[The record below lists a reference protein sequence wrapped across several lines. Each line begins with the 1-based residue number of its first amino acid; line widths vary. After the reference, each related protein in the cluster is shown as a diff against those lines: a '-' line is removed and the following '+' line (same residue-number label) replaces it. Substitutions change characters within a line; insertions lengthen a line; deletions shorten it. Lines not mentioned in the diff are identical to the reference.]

1 MMVHTTSGRAAIRAD
16 DQRRQTMADR
26 LVGRNAL
33 VTGAG
38 TGIGRAVA
46 IALAADGARVGL
58 IGRRMGPLEETAEVI
73 ATAGGEALVL
83 PADVG
88 SEPDVEAAVGRIEEH
103 WGPLRVVV
111 GVAGIELYAQG
122 DDRVDRLSL
131 EVWQRTIS
139 ANLTGMFLTMKHGV
153 RSILRGGAGGSA
165 IITGSPT
172 AIRGHA
178 FEEFAY
184 CASKGGTHG
193 MVRIMAT
200 ELAPDGIR
208 VNCVIPGFIDTP
220 INAALFADPAALEA
234 ASGGIPMK
242 RPGRPD
248 EVAPIYV
255 WLASDEASY
264 TTGSFFVVD
273 GGQISHC

>member
-1 MMVHTTSGRAAIRAD
+1 MGGR
-16 DQRRQTMADR
+16 
-26 LVGRNAL
+26 LEGRNAL

-38 TGIGRAVA
+38 TGIGTAVA
-46 IALAADGARVGL
+46 IAFAAEGARVGL
-58 IGRRMGPLEETAEVI
+58 IGRRARMLEETAAEI
-73 ATAGGEALVL
+73 RSAKGECLVL
-83 PADVG
+83 PTDVAN
-88 SEPDVEAAVGRIEEH
+88 EPAMEAAVARWEEA
-103 WGPLRVVV
+103 WGPLRIVV
-111 GVAGIELYAQG
+111 GVAGIELFGQG

-131 EVWQRTIS
+131 EVWQRTID

-153 RSILRGGAGGSA
+153 RSVLRGGVGGSI

-178 FEEFAY
+178 FNEFAY

-200 ELAPDGIR
+200 EFAADHVR

-220 INAALFADPAALEA
+220 LNAPLFADPALLAGAE
-234 ASGGIPMK
+234 SGIPMK
-242 RPGRPD
+242 RAGKPE

-264 TTGSFFVVD
+264 TTGSFFVID

>member
-1 MMVHTTSGRAAIRAD
+1 MVGRLA
-16 DQRRQTMADR
+16 
-26 LVGRNAL
+26 GRNAL

-38 TGIGRAVA
+38 TGIGAAVA
-46 IALAADGARVGL
+46 VVLAAEGANVGL
-58 IGRRMGPLEETAEVI
+58 IGRRAEKLAETA
-73 ATAGGEALVL
+73 ATIEAAGGTCLVL
-83 PADVG
+83 PTDVA
-88 SEPDVEAAVGRIEEH
+88 SEPAMESAVARIEDA
-103 WGPLRVVV
+103 WGPLRIVV
-111 GVAGIELYAQG
+111 GVAGIELYEQG

-131 EVWQRTIS
+131 EVWQRTID

-153 RSILRGGAGGSA
+153 RSMLRGGVGGAA

-178 FEEFAY
+178 FNEFAY

-200 ELAPDGIR
+200 ELAAERIR
-208 VNCVIPGFIDTP
+208 VNCVIPGFINTP
-220 INAALFADPAALEA
+220 INAPLFDDPELLAKVEGA
-234 ASGGIPMK
+234 IPMQ
-242 RPGRPD
+242 RAGTPE
-248 EVAPIYV
+248 EVASIYA

-264 TTGSFFVVD
+264 TTGSFFVID

>member
-1 MMVHTTSGRAAIRAD
+1 MTL
-16 DQRRQTMADR
+16 R
-26 LVGRNAL
+26 LEGKRAL

-46 IALAADGARVGL
+46 VAFATEGASVALV
-58 IGRRMGPLEETAEVI
+58 GRRAEKLRETAEAVPDRRGK
-73 ATAGGEALVL
+73 TLVV
-83 PADVG
+83 PADVAD
-88 SEPDVEAAVGRIEEH
+88 EAQVEAAVARAEEAF
-103 WGPLRVVV
+103 GGLDTLV
-111 GVAGIELYAQG
+111 GVAGVELFRHG
-122 DDRVDRLSL
+122 DDRVDRVTLQTWN
-131 EVWQRTIS
+131 EIIA

-153 RSILRGGAGGSA
+153 RALVRNGGGSA

-178 FEEFAY
+178 LGEFAY
-184 CASKGGTHG
+184 SASKGGTHG
-193 MVRIMAT
+193 MVRQMAAD
-200 ELAPDGIR
+200 LAPEGIR

-220 INAALFADPAALEA
+220 INAVVFADAKELAVA
-234 ASGGIPMK
+234 TAGIPM
-242 RPGRPD
+242 RRAGQPH

-264 TTGSFFVVD
+264 ATGSFFVVD

>member
-1 MMVHTTSGRAAIRAD
+1 MEGTGSEGHVATGRLAGKR
-16 DQRRQTMADR
+16 
-26 LVGRNAL
+26 AL

-46 IALAADGARVGL
+46 IAFAREGASVAL
-58 IGRRMGPLEETAEVI
+58 VGRRVEKLEGTAR
-73 ATAGGEALVL
+73 AAGGTGGTALVV
-83 PADVG
+83 PADV
-88 SEPDVEAAVGRIEEH
+88 SREDQLEAAVARAEQAFG
-103 WGPLRVVV
+103 GLDTVV
-111 GVAGIELYAQG
+111 GVAGIELFRHG

-131 EVWQRTIS
+131 DAWNQVIT
-139 ANLTGMFLTMKHGV
+139 ANLTGMFLTMKHGT
-153 RSILRGGAGGSA
+153 RALIRNGGGSA

-178 FEEFAY
+178 LGEFAY
-184 CASKGGTHG
+184 SASKGGTHG
-193 MVRIMAT
+193 MVRQMAT
-200 ELAPDGIR
+200 DLAPERVR

-220 INAALFADPAALEA
+220 INAVVFESPEDLAGATE
-234 ASGGIPMK
+234 GIPMK
-242 RPGRPD
+242 RAGQPQ

>member
-1 MMVHTTSGRAAIRAD
+1 MGGRL
-16 DQRRQTMADR
+16 T
-26 LVGRNAL
+26 GRNAL

-46 IALAADGARVGL
+46 ITLAAEGARVGL
-58 IGRRMGPLEETAEVI
+58 LGRRVAPLEETAGVI
-73 ATAGGEALVL
+73 GEGGGECLVL
-83 PADVG
+83 PTDVAK
-88 SEPDVEAAVGRIEEH
+88 EPEVEATVARIEEA
-103 WGPLRVVV
+103 WGPLRIVV
-111 GVAGIELYAQG
+111 GVAGIELYGRG

-131 EVWQRTIS
+131 EIWQQTID
-139 ANLTGMFLTMKHGV
+139 ANLTGMFLTMKHGT
-153 RSILRGGAGGSA
+153 RSLLRGGVGGSV

-178 FEEFAY
+178 LGEFAY
-184 CASKGGTHG
+184 CSSKGGTHG

-200 ELAPDGIR
+200 EFAPEGIR

-220 INAALFADPAALEA
+220 INAGVFADPVALEA
-234 ASGGIPMK
+234 ASGGIPMQ
-242 RPGRPD
+242 RAGQPE
-248 EVAPIYV
+248 EVAGIYA

-264 TTGSFFVVD
+264 TTGSFFVID